1 MKHIFSG
8 GTFSYRMHKFF
19 KSCLKAYGKGGKSY
33 KEQLEQKEA
42 MAQKMHH
49 PSKRKVANYATF

>member
-1 MKHIFSG
+1 MVRG
-8 GTFSYRMHKFF
+8 E
-19 KSCLKAYGKGGKSY
+19 KSY

-49 PSKRKVANYATF
+49 PGKRKVANWATF